1 MSDRVT
7 DADGSGG
14 GRADSP
20 RPPLRI
26 AVLISGGGSTLLNIL
41 ERIRAGRLNAEV
53 VGVVASRDCA
63 GLEHARAFN
72 VPCAIVERG
81 QPFDVVDFSARITA
95 ALEPWQPQLIVFGGF
110 LSMYHLPP
118 QFRGRAIN
126 THPALLPAF
135 GGPGMYGDRVHE
147 AVLASGVQV
156 TGCTVHLVDD
166 EYDHGSIVLQKVVP
180 VLSADDAARLGERVR
195 RAERELLPLVI
206 SLWAEGRI
214 SVDDSGTVQFA
225 PRVLF
230 TVPDEASP

>member
-1 MSDRVT
+1 
-7 DADGSGG
+7 
-14 GRADSP
+14 
-20 RPPLRI
+20 
-26 AVLISGGGSTLLNIL
+26 VLISGGGSTLLNIL
-41 ERIRAGRLNAEV
+41 ERIRDGRLNAKV

-63 GLEHARAFN
+63 GLSHARAFA

-81 QPFDVVDFSARITA
+81 EPFDVADFSARITA
-95 ALEPWQPQLIVFGGF
+95 QLDQWQPELIVFGGF

-118 QFRGRAIN
+118 QYRGRAIN

-147 AVLASGVQV
+147 AVLNSGTQV

-166 EYDHGSIVLQKVVP
+166 EYDNGAIVLQRIVP
-180 VLSADDAARLGERVR
+180 VLSGDDPHSLGERVR
-195 RAERELLPLVI
+195 EAERELLPLVI

-214 SVDDSGTVQFA
+214 SVDGSGSAVFA

-230 TVPDEASP
+230 